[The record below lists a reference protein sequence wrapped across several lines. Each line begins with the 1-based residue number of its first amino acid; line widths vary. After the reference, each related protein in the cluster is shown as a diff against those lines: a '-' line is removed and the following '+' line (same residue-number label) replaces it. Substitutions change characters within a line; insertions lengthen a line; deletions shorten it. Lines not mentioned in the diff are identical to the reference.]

1 MTKDKDTD
9 NKVTR
14 IKSNLTAK
22 QEKFIEGVAKGLSA
36 SEAYRQAYNTSKMKP
51 STIWTES
58 SLLMSNQKVSRR
70 LKAIYQKRED
80 TAVASAVSLRSWIL
94 ERLQE
99 EAQDFS
105 EKSNSASRI
114 RSLELLGKTNEIK
127 LFSEVIE
134 NINSD
139 KSADQIKTELEERI
153 AKLIVSNND

>member
-1 MTKDKDTD
+1 MTEDKDTD

-36 SEAYRQAYNTSKMKP
+36 SEAYRQAYNTKNMKD
-51 STIWTES
+51 SSIWTES
-58 SLLMSNQKVSRR
+58 SLLMSNQKVSQR
-70 LKAIYQKRED
+70 LKAIYKKRED

-94 ERLQE
+94 ERLQA
-99 EAQDFS
+99 EAKNQDNN
-105 EKSNSASRI
+105 ESARI
-114 RSLELLGKTNEIK
+114 RALELLGKTNEIK

-134 NINSD
+134 NVNVD

-153 AKLIVSNND
+153 AKLIVSNNN

>member
-1 MTKDKDTD
+1 MTKEKDKD

-36 SEAYRQAYNTSKMKP
+36 SEAYRQAYSTKKMKQ
-51 STIWTES
+51 SLFWTES
-58 SLLMSNQKVSRR
+58 SLLMSNPKVSQR
-70 LKAIYQKRED
+70 LKAIYKKRED

-94 ERLQE
+94 ERLQA
-99 EAQDFS
+99 EAKDQDNN
-105 EKSNSASRI
+105 ESARI
-114 RSLELLGKTNEIK
+114 RALELLGKTNEIK

-134 NINSD
+134 NVNVD

-153 AKLIVSNND
+153 SRLIVSNND